1 MFRIVQAL
9 NNNVALVKNEQD
21 EQAVVMGLGIVFQK
35 KKGDLITPSKVEKV
49 FLLKTEESKENF
61 LTLLKNIPLDILT
74 VTYNMIDDL
83 VAKYHFPV
91 QEYLYVTL
99 TDHVYSVYQKLLK
112 GAYQESHLPDISAIS
127 AAYVTE
133 FQMAQEAVVILGQ
146 KLSVTF
152 PDDEVGRMAL
162 HFINAKGD
170 YEVSDNNKED
180 ATKKVLALIE
190 DKLAKNNIKRSTENS
205 NLYDRLMIHLTYLIN
220 RLQMNQQDNASLIN
234 LEEYVKSDYP
244 KAYQIGQAIY
254 DLIGQELKIDLSR
267 SERVYLVIHI
277 QRLLK

>member
-35 KKGDLITPSKVEKV
+35 KKGDLITPSKVEKI

-99 TDHVYSVYQKLLK
+99 TDHVYLVYQKLLK
-112 GAYQESHLPDISAIS
+112 GAYQESQLPDIS

-133 FQMAQEAVVILGQ
+133 FQMAQEAVVILNQ

-162 HFINAKGD
+162 QFINAKGD

-180 ATKKVLALIE
+180 STKKVLALIE

-220 RLQMNQQDNASLIN
+220 RLQMNQQDSESLSNWAS
-234 LEEYVKSDYP
+234 
-244 KAYQIGQAIY
+244 
-254 DLIGQELKIDLSR
+254 
-267 SERVYLVIHI
+267 YL
-277 QRLLK
+277 

>member
-61 LTLLKNIPLDILT
+61 LPLLKNILLDILT

-112 GAYQESHLPDISAIS
+112 GAYQESHLPDISA
-127 AAYVTE
+127 AYVTE
-133 FQMAQEAVVILGQ
+133 FQMAQEAVAILSQ

-152 PDDEVGRMAL
+152 PEDELGRIAI
-162 HFINAKGD
+162 HFINAKREG
-170 YEVSDNNKED
+170 EVTPSFQISRTKHILELVKQEFSRDN
-180 ATKKVLALIE
+180 IE
-190 DKLAKNNIKRSTENS
+190 RTP
-205 NLYDRLMIHLTYLIN
+205 
-220 RLQMNQQDNASLIN
+220 Q
-234 LEEYVKSDYP
+234 
-244 KAYQIGQAIY
+244 
-254 DLIGQELKIDLSR
+254 
-267 SERVYLVIHI
+267 
-277 QRLLK
+277 

>member
-21 EQAVVMGLGIVFQK
+21 DQAVVMGLGIVFQK
-35 KKGDLITPSKVEKV
+35 KKGDLITPSKGEKV

-112 GAYQESHLPDISAIS
+112 GTYQESHLPDIS

-133 FQMAQEAVVILGQ
+133 FQMAQEAVAILSQ

-152 PDDEVGRMAL
+152 PEDELGRIAI
-162 HFINAKGD
+162 HFINAKREG
-170 YEVSDNNKED
+170 EVTPSFQISR
-180 ATKKVLALIE
+180 TKHI
-190 DKLAKNNIKRSTENS
+190 
-205 NLYDRLMIHLTYLIN
+205 
-220 RLQMNQQDNASLIN
+220 
-234 LEEYVKSDYP
+234 LELVK
-244 KAYQIGQAIY
+244 
-254 DLIGQELKIDLSR
+254 QELSR
-267 SERVYLVIHI
+267 DNIERTP
-277 QRLLK
+277 Q

>member
-112 GAYQESHLPDISAIS
+112 GAYQESHLPDISA
-127 AAYVTE
+127 ACVTE

-190 DKLAKNNIKRSTENS
+190 DKLAKNNIKRSIENS

-220 RLQMNQQDNASLIN
+220 RLQMNQQDNALLIN
-234 LEEYVKSDYP
+234 LEEYVKTDYP

-254 DLIGQELKIDLSR
+254 DLIEQELKIDLSR

>member
-21 EQAVVMGLGIVFQK
+21 DQAVVMGLGIVFQK

-99 TDHVYSVYQKLLK
+99 TDHVYLVYQKLLK
-112 GAYQESHLPDISAIS
+112 GAHQESHLPDIS

-133 FQMAQEAVVILGQ
+133 FQMAQEAVAILSQ

-152 PDDEVGRMAL
+152 PEDELGRIAI
-162 HFINAKGD
+162 HFINAKREGKVTPSFQISRTKHIL
-170 YEVSDNNKED
+170 ELVKQEFSRDN
-180 ATKKVLALIE
+180 IE
-190 DKLAKNNIKRSTENS
+190 RTP
-205 NLYDRLMIHLTYLIN
+205 
-220 RLQMNQQDNASLIN
+220 Q
-234 LEEYVKSDYP
+234 
-244 KAYQIGQAIY
+244 
-254 DLIGQELKIDLSR
+254 
-267 SERVYLVIHI
+267 
-277 QRLLK
+277 

>member
-99 TDHVYSVYQKLLK
+99 TDHVYLVYQKLLK
-112 GAYQESHLPDISAIS
+112 GAYQESQLPDIS

-133 FQMAQEAVVILGQ
+133 FQMAQEAVVILSQ

-244 KAYQIGQAIY
+244 QAYQIGQAIY
-254 DLIGQELKIDLSR
+254 DLIEQELKIDLSR

>member
-35 KKGDLITPSKVEKV
+35 KKGDLITPSKVEKI

-99 TDHVYSVYQKLLK
+99 TDHVYLVYQKLLK
-112 GAYQESHLPDISAIS
+112 GAYQESQLPDIS

-133 FQMAQEAVVILGQ
+133 FQMAQEAVVILSQ

-220 RLQMNQQDNASLIN
+220 RLQMNQQDNVSLIN
-234 LEEYVKSDYP
+234 LEEYVKTDYP

-254 DLIGQELKIDLSR
+254 DLIGQELRIDLSR

>member
-74 VTYNMIDDL
+74 VTYDMIDEL
-83 VAKYHFPV
+83 VAKYQFPV

-99 TDHVYSVYQKLLK
+99 TDHVYSVYKKLLK
-112 GAYQESHLPDISAIS
+112 GAYQESRLPDIS

-133 FQMAQEAVVILGQ
+133 FKMAKEAVEILSQ

-170 YEVSDNNKED
+170 YEVSDDKKES
-180 ATKKVLALIE
+180 ATKNVLTLIE
-190 DKLAKNNIKRSTENS
+190 EELLQNNIKRSPENS

-220 RLQMNQQDNASLIN
+220 RLQMNQQDDTSLVN

-244 KAYQIGQAIY
+244 EAYKIGQSIY
-254 DLIGQELKIDLSR
+254 DLIEQELKIDLSR

>member
-1 MFRIVQAL
+1 MFRIIQAL

-112 GAYQESHLPDISAIS
+112 GTYQESHLPDISA
-127 AAYVTE
+127 AYVTE
-133 FQMAQEAVVILGQ
+133 FQTAQEAVAILSQ

-152 PDDEVGRMAL
+152 PEDELGRIAI
-162 HFINAKGD
+162 HFINAKREG
-170 YEVSDNNKED
+170 EVTPSFQISR
-180 ATKKVLALIE
+180 TKHI
-190 DKLAKNNIKRSTENS
+190 
-205 NLYDRLMIHLTYLIN
+205 
-220 RLQMNQQDNASLIN
+220 
-234 LEEYVKSDYP
+234 LELVK
-244 KAYQIGQAIY
+244 
-254 DLIGQELKIDLSR
+254 QELSR
-267 SERVYLVIHI
+267 DNIERTP
-277 QRLLK
+277 Q

>member
-21 EQAVVMGLGIVFQK
+21 DQAVVMGLGIVFQK
-35 KKGDLITPSKVEKV
+35 KKGDLITPSKVEKI

-99 TDHVYSVYQKLLK
+99 TDHVYLVYQKLLK
-112 GAYQESHLPDISAIS
+112 GAYQESQLPDIS

-133 FQMAQEAVVILGQ
+133 FQMAQEAVVILNQ

-162 HFINAKGD
+162 QFINAKGD

-220 RLQMNQQDNASLIN
+220 RLQMNQQDNVSLIN
-234 LEEYVKSDYP
+234 LEEYVKTDYP

-254 DLIGQELKIDLSR
+254 DLIGQELRIDLSR